1 LSRATTQRR
10 ARQRRASQP
19 RIQEGGKLNGAGN
32 IKATR
37 EDWLNAALERLIS
50 DGIASVRIL
59 PLSQGLGVS
68 RSSFYWY
75 FKSRSDLLDQL
86 LAFWR
91 EKNTRFI
98 VEHARL
104 PAANITCGVINI
116 FKCWVD
122 ESLFDPRLDF
132 AIRSWALLS
141 KKVRKI
147 IRQADEERVAAICE
161 MFQRHGYE
169 AEDAFI
175 RARVLYFTQIGYYAL
190 DLREPMESRLSHV
203 PAYLRSSTG
212 YEPDPRDV
220 VDFRRY
226 VAQNIARSAGRA
238 RRANWSSLGAP
249 TLINPD

>member
-1 LSRATTQRR
+1 MIRNR
-10 ARQRRASQP
+10 ARPKRPSDP
-19 RIQEGGKLNGAGN
+19 RLKRTPTKPAIAGN
-32 IKATR
+32 VKATR
-37 EDWLNAALERLIS
+37 GDWLNAALGALIS
-50 DGIASVRIL
+50 DGVDSVRVL
-59 PLSQGLGVS
+59 TLSQKLGVS

-75 FKSRSDLLDQL
+75 FKSRADLLDQL
-86 LAFWR
+86 LAYWR
-91 EKNTRFI
+91 EKNTRFV

-104 PAANITCGVINI
+104 PAANVTRGVINI

-122 ESLFDPRLDF
+122 DSLFDPRLDF
-132 AIRSWALLS
+132 AIRSWAMLS

-161 MFQRHGYE
+161 MFRRHGYE

-212 YEPDPRDV
+212 CEPEPEDIAE
-220 VDFRRY
+220 FRTY
-226 VAQNIARSAGRA
+226 VEDRFARVSAPAFGGV
-238 RRANWSSLGAP
+238 RRTPPGAP
-249 TLINPD
+249 IDPG